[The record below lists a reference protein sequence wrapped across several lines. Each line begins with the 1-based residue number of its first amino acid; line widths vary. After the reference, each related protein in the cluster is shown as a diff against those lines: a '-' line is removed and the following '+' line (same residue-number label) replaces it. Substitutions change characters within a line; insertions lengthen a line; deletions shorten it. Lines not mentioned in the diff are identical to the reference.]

1 MIKGLLFDVD
11 GVLANSSKF
20 HLMAWNDL
28 ANELNINLTN
38 DQLNSLR
45 GLSRMDSLDLILKYG
60 NQEKKYSKK
69 EKKELTDKKMINL
82 LIRLKQ

>member
-1 MIKGLLFDVD
+1 MIKGLLFDLD

>member
-1 MIKGLLFDVD
+1 MIKGLLFDLD

-69 EKKELTDKKMINL
+69 DKKELTDKKMINL

>member
-1 MIKGLLFDVD
+1 MIKGLLFDLD
-11 GVLANSSKF
+11 RVLANSSKF

>member
-1 MIKGLLFDVD
+1 MIKGLLFDLD

-60 NQEKKYSKK
+60 NQEKSTLKK
-69 EKKELTDKKMINL
+69 RRKS
-82 LIRLKQ
+82 

>member
-1 MIKGLLFDVD
+1 MIKGLLFDLD

-28 ANELNINLTN
+28 ANELNINLTY

>member
-1 MIKGLLFDVD
+1 MIKGLLFDLD

-28 ANELNINLTN
+28 ANELNINLTD